1 MNSQNTQVGN
11 PFAEIPT
18 VPTAEIVN
26 RVTMKAAMRAS
37 AGGTSS
43 QVAAVIRARRTEA
56 RRMEIGGKTLRD
68 RLDNVVVK
76 FPNIDNLHPF
86 YFETLDILFSVGQ
99 VKKTLGRIFGSSE
112 TIWRIR
118 SQYVSKIWHSSTPRQ
133 AKMARQEGLARL
145 FSVTKRLRSPLRFLE
160 KVRSEMKQLP
170 GIEPGLPTIVIAGY
184 PNVGKSTLVKTVT
197 DAHPEIASYPF
208 TTREVMIGHTKV
220 DFIPCQIIDTPG
232 VLDRPI
238 SEKNPIEKRALAAI
252 RHLAWVLAFL
262 VDATET
268 CGFPT
273 RSQLQL
279 LQELQTIL
287 DPIPVQLV
295 YNKADILPLS
305 NLSPDLLPSSGQ
317 ETVQELI
324 AHDRNSAIALL
335 KRCLSLITIDRNR
348 VLSIR

>member
-1 MNSQNTQVGN
+1 MNSQNVQDGN

-43 QVAAVIRARRTEA
+43 RVAAVIRARRTEA

-68 RLDNVVVK
+68 RLDHVVVT

-99 VKKTLGRIFGSSE
+99 VKKVLGRIFGSSE

-118 SQYVSKIWHSSTPRQ
+118 SQYVSIIWHASTPMQ
-133 AKMARQEGLARL
+133 AKRARREGLARL
-145 FSVTKRLRSPLRFLE
+145 CSVAKRLGSALKFLE
-160 KVRSEMKQLP
+160 KVRSQMKVLP

-197 DAHPEIASYPF
+197 DASPEIASYPF

-273 RSQLQL
+273 QSQLQL

-287 DPIPVQLV
+287 DPMPVQLV

-305 NLSPDLLPSSGQ
+305 NLSSDLLPSSGQ
-317 ETVQELI
+317 DNVQELI
-324 AHDRNSAIALL
+324 AHDRGSAIALL
-335 KRCLSLITIDRNR
+335 RRCLSLITIDRNR